1 MKFKNRET
9 GRRAESLACKSLID
23 KDYQILETNFSNK
36 YGEVDI
42 IAKDKDILVFVEVKG
57 KKGTDFGLPE
67 EMINPGKLRKIK
79 NMATVY
85 TKGESVLCRIDVIAV
100 VLSPDDNLVRL
111 THYENVYM

>member
-9 GRRAESLACKSLID
+9 GRRAEDLACKALIE

-36 YGEVDI
+36 YGEIDI
-42 IAKDKDILVFVEVKG
+42 IAQDKDTLVFVEVKA
-57 KKGTDFGLPE
+57 KKGMDYGLPE
-67 EMINPGKLRKIK
+67 EMINHGKLRKIK
-79 NMATVY
+79 NMGLVY